1 MWEIFS
7 NDGRTAIDVE
17 YSRYRRSPG
26 GKRAGDRMNRRLII
40 AGLAARPVR
49 TTVSIMAVA
58 LEVILI
64 LTIIGLANGI
74 TNETGRR
81 TEGVGADIMFQA
93 PGSSLLLALNNSTLP
108 IALGNKIRDVEGIKA
123 VAPVQLQVNASNG
136 LEVVYGIEPKTFDE
150 ITGGFIWHGGRSFSG
165 PDEVLVDDL
174 YARSKGLSTGDSV
187 DILGHKFKVA
197 GVVEHGKGARLYIPL
212 KTAQAMAGTANRASL
227 FYIKLNNPDRLND
240 VIDRMKKEFPAYRML
255 PLKEYTMLM
264 MSNNMP
270 ALEAFIKIV
279 VFIAVF
285 IGVLVIFLSMYM
297 TITERTREI
306 GILRSLGASKWFI
319 VTLIFQETAVV
330 CVVGIVLGIVASF
343 LIARG
348 VTAMFP
354 TLLVMIT
361 ATWVTKASIFALL
374 SGLIGTLYPSLKAA
388 AQDPVEAIAYE

>member
-1 MWEIFS
+1 
-7 NDGRTAIDVE
+7 
-17 YSRYRRSPG
+17 
-26 GKRAGDRMNRRLII
+26 
-40 AGLAARPVR
+40 
-49 TTVSIMAVA
+49 
-58 LEVILI
+58 
-64 LTIIGLANGI
+64 
-74 TNETGRR
+74 
-81 TEGVGADIMFQA
+81 
-93 PGSSLLLALNNSTLP
+93 
-108 IALGNKIRDVEGIKA
+108 
-123 VAPVQLQVNASNG
+123 
-136 LEVVYGIEPKTFDE
+136 
-150 ITGGFIWHGGRSFSG
+150 
-165 PDEVLVDDL
+165 
-174 YARSKGLSTGDSV
+174 
-187 DILGHKFKVA
+187 
-197 GVVEHGKGARLYIPL
+197 
-212 KTAQAMAGTANRASL
+212 
-227 FYIKLNNPDRLND
+227 
-240 VIDRMKKEFPAYRML
+240 ML

-330 CVVGIVLGIVASF
+330 CVVGIVIGIVASF

-354 TLLVMIT
+354 TLLVLIT